1 VSLQYAANTG
11 KGNDSNIIPARSMAL
26 QRNFWQSHRA
36 GMVFYPFP
44 KTDFMA
50 NTNPGKKESS
60 SSRRNRKKMEDGTYS
75 ELPEMQDIPGQ
86 DNIPNAG
93 VAGELA
99 DTTISSDDEEGVR
112 EGKDLLAGEAEDD
125 LEIVMGTEA
134 DVTKDD
140 LVLLGDPDADL
151 DMGEDELVGKVVL
164 DDTDLEGDPLNE
176 AGVDDSASDLDV
188 PRDEEESEAEELGEG
203 DEENDYYSLG
213 GDDNDDLDNGTPNEY
228 RSE

>member
-1 VSLQYAANTG
+1 
-11 KGNDSNIIPARSMAL
+11 
-26 QRNFWQSHRA
+26 
-36 GMVFYPFP
+36 
-44 KTDFMA
+44 MA